1 MEQLDVLIG
10 DIRLA
15 DEGTVGA
22 GGQGADVLL
31 LLVTALDVS
40 SEGVP

>member
-1 MEQLDVLIG
+1 MLIG
-10 DIRLA
+10 DVRLA
-15 DEGTVGA
+15 DEGAVGA

-31 LLVTALDVS
+31 LLMTALDVS